1 MEYVLKKTIKIDVVL
16 VFLLLT
22 LNKFH
27 TFFLVFLLLTLS
39 RKMISGYVSSSK
51 ILLKYCPLAWKN
63 WSQKPWNQEYY
74 TKLWLESVLIS
85 IHGFEQNKIFQ
96 FFGSRFFF
104 VFRGPF
110 VFFIPGD
117 IQAFQILVQKIFFTH
132 AALDLHAQSKDYFQ
146 IIQLHISKVINKD
159 GRMTSI
165 NVVQFPFLL
174 IFSFFQAHFNVC
186 VGDANVDFASCIP
199 NMFWWLSPP
208 SSNRLRHNATLYK
221 SSFI

>member
-1 MEYVLKKTIKIDVVL
+1 M
-16 VFLLLT
+16 
-22 LNKFH
+22 
-27 TFFLVFLLLTLS
+27 FLLLTLS
-39 RKMISGYVSSSK
+39 IFHTFFYCFCRWLWTSKCYLGYFSLYCKIQQIFTCSKSTIVTLERGAEYVSHLLSSVSIVDLEQKNDLWVCVFIK

-132 AALDLHAQSKDYFQ
+132 AALELHVQSKDYFKVR
-146 IIQLHISKVINKD
+146 ITCSKLFSCIYQK
-159 GRMTSI
+159 
-165 NVVQFPFLL
+165 LL
-174 IFSFFQAHFNVC
+174 IKTAEWRQ
-186 VGDANVDFASCIP
+186 
-199 NMFWWLSPP
+199 
-208 SSNRLRHNATLYK
+208 
-221 SSFI
+221 

>member
-1 MEYVLKKTIKIDVVL
+1 MLPGLFQPLLQDPANIYLFKVNNSNIRKRCEICSKKTIKIDVVL

-22 LNKFH
+22 LNIFH
-27 TFFLVFLLLTLS
+27 IFFLVFLLLTLS

-63 WSQKPWNQEYY
+63 WSQKPRNQEYY
-74 TKLWLESVLIS
+74 TKLWLESVLRS
-85 IHGFEQNKIFQ
+85 IHGFEQNKILQ

-132 AALDLHAQSKDYFQ
+132 AALELHVQSKDYFKVR
-146 IIQLHISKVINKD
+146 ITCSKLFSCIYQK
-159 GRMTSI
+159 
-165 NVVQFPFLL
+165 LL
-174 IFSFFQAHFNVC
+174 IKTAEWHQ
-186 VGDANVDFASCIP
+186 
-199 NMFWWLSPP
+199 
-208 SSNRLRHNATLYK
+208 
-221 SSFI
+221 